1 MEQGDGGGG
10 GAERKKKKNKNKE
23 TRHCERKQQ
32 NNTGIR
38 LITTL
43 DNRIFQCI

>member
-1 MEQGDGGGG
+1 MGGGVRRG
-10 GAERKKKKNKNKE
+10 KRKKNKNKE